1 MKSKKRIVTGI
12 VVSLSLVLAIVGY
25 QIADRRIVAEVKSS
39 EANVKLYDNVND
51 LMKDTSLV
59 VEATIT
65 SNSKQ
70 IDLINEYN
78 DSYTLTEVVID
89 KIIKDDKKSPVT
101 ANNAT
106 VIEPVS
112 IVDNGVIPGKTM
124 LTMDEYTKLVP
135 GAKYILFLNWS
146 EQRNAYWIHALYQG
160 KINIDGKD
168 LRERDLYLHDDGFK
182 KLKDSAFS
190 NLK

>member
-39 EANVKLYDNVND
+39 EANVKLYDN
-51 LMKDTSLV
+51 
-59 VEATIT
+59 
-65 SNSKQ
+65 
-70 IDLINEYN
+70 
-78 DSYTLTEVVID
+78 
-89 KIIKDDKKSPVT
+89 
-101 ANNAT
+101 
-106 VIEPVS
+106 
-112 IVDNGVIPGKTM
+112 
-124 LTMDEYTKLVP
+124 
-135 GAKYILFLNWS
+135 AKYILFLNWS

-182 KLKDSAFS
+182 KLKDSAFN

>member
-12 VVSLSLVLAIVGY
+12 VVSLSLVLAIGGY

-70 IDLINEYN
+70 IDLMNEYN
-78 DSYTLTEVVID
+78 DSYTLTE
-89 KIIKDDKKSPVT
+89 
-101 ANNAT
+101 
-106 VIEPVS
+106 
-112 IVDNGVIPGKTM
+112 G
-124 LTMDEYTKLVP
+124 
-135 GAKYILFLNWS
+135 
-146 EQRNAYWIHALYQG
+146 
-160 KINIDGKD
+160 
-168 LRERDLYLHDDGFK
+168 
-182 KLKDSAFS
+182 
-190 NLK
+190 

>member
-78 DSYTLTEVVID
+78 GSYTLTEVVID

-190 NLK
+190 SLK